1 MNSKLPNELVLNI
14 SKFFQYSDMENYSN
28 LSSFDYY
35 IFSPQEQ
42 QFGPNI
48 NQLFFKHCC
57 FNDNFLDF
65 VNSYNSLLTKKVFYL
80 FNNEYYCFNDYYS
93 WFESKNYNEILSKFD
108 KIENSMNDYKD
119 FLFNINTVNRR
130 HVFVEH
136 IDKLQDNF
144 IQLDWIGLKTS
155 FLDHFE
161 KRKVFNEKFSYLD
174 ANDLTNFNEQIYT
187 FIDSLSLLRFC
198 F

>member
-1 MNSKLPNELVLNI
+1 
-14 SKFFQYSDMENYSN
+14 
-28 LSSFDYY
+28 
-35 IFSPQEQ
+35 
-42 QFGPNI
+42 
-48 NQLFFKHCC
+48 
-57 FNDNFLDF
+57 
-65 VNSYNSLLTKKVFYL
+65 
-80 FNNEYYCFNDYYS
+80 
-93 WFESKNYNEILSKFD
+93 
-108 KIENSMNDYKD
+108 MNDYKD